1 MHLGAHRPVQMEVID
16 LLIGVLS
23 DADSQKI
30 LFVRDGP
37 YNFTKWLVSTKQKH
51 LSMFKSR
58 VTPMGKGVR
67 LISTK

>member
-37 YNFTKWLVSTKQKH
+37 YNFTKWLVSTK
-51 LSMFKSR
+51 
-58 VTPMGKGVR
+58 
-67 LISTK
+67 